1 MSAKLINNSGTFGCI
16 YHPGIPC
23 NPNEIVGPEYA
34 TKIHSNTNQSI
45 VLNEIAISN
54 KIKENIPDYADY
66 FSPVLDACKV
76 NLANVDAG
84 KCKFIKNKTPVQFV
98 STKMKFIKGQSLL
111 KHVKQLTNMKAYKEV
126 VTLYDK
132 ICLAVEKLSEIHVVH
147 FDLKS
152 DNVIVTKSGT
162 PIIIDFGISMDMDN
176 VIASIDK
183 GSVSKKASVSNLSL
197 SNSNVSKSNINISMI
212 NPSVSRKSES
222 SLSAFPQLLDYSFY
236 TYNTDY
242 SSWCV
247 EIVLI
252 SFIVQKQKPRE
263 MITSTQIMN
272 IFDEVM
278 RKNKFANKNYLKD
291 AVILYR
297 ANFKLNIADKFNNV
311 ENVKLLSHLIT
322 KYRKWDIYS
331 ATILFIKMLEQIKQ
345 FPSDADREIIIHNL
359 GFME

>member
-23 NPNEIVGPEYA
+23 NPNETVGAEYA

-54 KIKENIPDYADY
+54 KIKENIPNYADY
-66 FSPVLDACKV
+66 FSPVLEACKV

-98 STKMKFIKGQSLL
+98 STKMKFINGQALL
-111 KHVKQLTNMKAYKEV
+111 KHVKQLTNKIETKTYKEV

-132 ICLAVEKLSEIHVVH
+132 LCLAVEKLSQIHVVH

-152 DNVIVTKSGT
+152 DNIIVTKSGT

-176 VIASIDK
+176 VIASMDT
-183 GSVSKKASVSNLSL
+183 GSANTVRSQVSSTNAANSHLSSVNAG
-197 SNSNVSKSNINISMI
+197 KSS
-212 NPSVSRKSES
+212 SSS
-222 SLSAFPQLLDYSFY
+222 SLSGFPPLLDYSFY
-236 TYNTDY
+236 AYNTDY
-242 SSWCV
+242 STWCV
-247 EIVLI
+247 DIVLI
-252 SFIVQKQKPRE
+252 SFIVQKQKPME
-263 MITSTQIMN
+263 MITTKQIMD

-278 RKNKFANKNYLKD
+278 RKNKFASIIYLKD
-291 AVILYR
+291 AVVTYR
-297 ANFKLNIADKFNNV
+297 TTFKLNVADKFNNV
-311 ENVKLLSHLIT
+311 ENMKLLNHLMT
-322 KYRKWDIYS
+322 NYRKWDLYS

-345 FPSDADREIIIHNL
+345 FPSDAHKEIIIHNL
-359 GFME
+359 GFVES

>member
-23 NPNEIVGPEYA
+23 NPNETVGAEYA

-54 KIKENIPDYADY
+54 KIKENIRDYADY

-84 KCKFIKNKTPVQFV
+84 KCKFITNKTPVQFV
-98 STKMKFIKGQSLL
+98 STKMKFIKGQALL
-111 KHVKQLTNMKAYKEV
+111 KHVKQLTPTKAYKEV

-132 ICLAVEKLSEIHVVH
+132 ICLAVEKLNQIRVVH

-152 DNVIVTKSGT
+152 DNIIVTKSGT
-162 PIIIDFGISMDMDN
+162 PIIIDFGISIDMDN
-176 VIASIDK
+176 VIASIDNASPSANVVK
-183 GSVSKKASVSNLSL
+183 SKLSSANAVNSKVSSANAVNSKVSST
-197 SNSNVSKSNINISMI
+197 KS
-212 NPSVSRKSES
+212 S
-222 SLSAFPQLLDYSFY
+222 SSAFSSLLDYSFY

-242 SSWCV
+242 STWCV
-247 EIVLI
+247 DIVLI
-252 SFIVQKQKPRE
+252 SFIVQKQKPTDV
-263 MITSTQIMN
+263 ITSTQMMN

-278 RKNKFANKNYLKD
+278 RKNKFASIIYLKD
-291 AVILYR
+291 ALVTYR
-297 ANFKLNIADKFNNV
+297 ANFKLNVAEKFNNV

-345 FPSDADREIIIHNL
+345 FPSDAHKEIIIHNL
-359 GFME
+359 GFVE

>member
-23 NPNEIVGPEYA
+23 NPNETVGPEYA

-54 KIKENIPDYADY
+54 KIKETIPDYADY
-66 FSPVLDACKV
+66 FSPVLEACKV

-84 KCKFIKNKTPVQFV
+84 NCKFIKNKTPMQFV
-98 STKMKFIKGQSLL
+98 STKMKFIKGQALL
-111 KHVKQLTNMKAYKEV
+111 KHVKQLANMKAYKEV
-126 VTLYDK
+126 ATLYEK
-132 ICLAVEKLSEIHVVH
+132 ICLAIEKLNQIRVVH

-152 DNVIVTKSGT
+152 DNIIVTKSGT
-162 PIIIDFGISMDMDN
+162 PIIIDFGISVDMEN

-183 GSVSKKASVSNLSL
+183 GSSSAVRSQVSSTNSRVSSVNA
-197 SNSNVSKSNINISMI
+197 VK
-212 NPSVSRKSES
+212 S
-222 SLSAFPQLLDYSFY
+222 SLSAFPPLLDYSFY

-242 SSWCV
+242 STWCV
-247 EIVLI
+247 DIVLI
-252 SFIVQKQKPRE
+252 SFIVQKQKP
-263 MITSTQIMN
+263 MDIITSTQIMN

-278 RKNKFANKNYLKD
+278 RKNKFANIIYLKD
-291 AVILYR
+291 AVVSYR
-297 ANFKLNIADKFNNV
+297 VNFKLNVADKFNNV
-311 ENVKLLSHLIT
+311 ENVKLLNHLIT

-345 FPSDADREIIIHNL
+345 FPSDAHKEIIIHNL
-359 GFME
+359 GFVE

>member
-54 KIKENIPDYADY
+54 KIKENIRHYADY

-84 KCKFIKNKTPVQFV
+84 KCKFITNKTPVQFV
-98 STKMKFIKGQSLL
+98 STKMKFIKGQALL
-111 KHVKQLTNMKAYKEV
+111 KHVKQLTPTKAYKEV

-132 ICLAVEKLSEIHVVH
+132 ICLAVEKLNQIRVVH

-152 DNVIVTKSGT
+152 DNIIVTKSGT

-176 VIASIDK
+176 VIESIDNASPSANVVK
-183 GSVSKKASVSNLSL
+183 SKLSSANSANAVNSKVSST
-197 SNSNVSKSNINISMI
+197 KS
-212 NPSVSRKSES
+212 S
-222 SLSAFPQLLDYSFY
+222 SSAFSSLLDYSFY

-242 SSWCV
+242 STWCV
-247 EIVLI
+247 DIVLI
-252 SFIVQKQKPRE
+252 SFIVQKQKPTDV
-263 MITSTQIMN
+263 ITSTQMMN

-278 RKNKFANKNYLKD
+278 RKNKFASIIYLKD
-291 AVILYR
+291 AIVTYR
-297 ANFKLNIADKFNNV
+297 ANFKLNVAEKFNNV

-345 FPSDADREIIIHNL
+345 FPSDADKEIIIHNL
-359 GFME
+359 GFVE

>member
-23 NPNEIVGPEYA
+23 NPNETVGPEYA

-84 KCKFIKNKTPVQFV
+84 NCKFIKNKTPVQFV
-98 STKMKFIKGQSLL
+98 STKMKFIKGHALL

-126 VTLYDK
+126 ATLYDK
-132 ICLAVEKLSEIHVVH
+132 ICLAVEKLNQIHVVH

-152 DNVIVTKSGT
+152 DNIIVTKSGT

-183 GSVSKKASVSNLSL
+183 GSVSKNASVSKLSL
-197 SNSNVSKSNINISMI
+197 SNISMI

-222 SLSAFPQLLDYSFY
+222 SLSAFPPLLDYSFY

-242 SSWCV
+242 STWCV
-247 EIVLI
+247 DIILI
-252 SFIVQKQKPRE
+252 SFIVQKQKP
-263 MITSTQIMN
+263 MDIITSTQIMN

-278 RKNKFANKNYLKD
+278 RKNNFANKKYLKD
-291 AVILYR
+291 AVVLYR
-297 ANFKLNIADKFNNV
+297 VNFKLNVADKFNNV
-311 ENVKLLSHLIT
+311 ENVKLLNHLIT

-345 FPSDADREIIIHNL
+345 FPSDAHKEIIIHNL
-359 GFME
+359 GFVE

>member
-23 NPNEIVGPEYA
+23 NPNETVGAEYA

-54 KIKENIPDYADY
+54 KIKENIRDYADY

-98 STKMKFIKGQSLL
+98 STKMKFVKGHALL
-111 KHVKQLTNMKAYKEV
+111 KHVKQLTNKIETKTYKEV
-126 VTLYDK
+126 ATLYDK
-132 ICLAVEKLSEIHVVH
+132 ICIAVEKLNQIHVVH

-152 DNVIVTKSGT
+152 DNIIVTKSGT

-176 VIASIDK
+176 VIASTDNN
-183 GSVSKKASVSNLSL
+183 KASTTKRST
-197 SNSNVSKSNINISMI
+197 SKSG
-212 NPSVSRKSES
+212 KSES
-222 SLSAFPQLLDYSFY
+222 SSAFSPLLDYSFY

-242 SSWCV
+242 PIWCV
-247 EIVLI
+247 DIVLI
-252 SFIVQKQKPRE
+252 SFIVQKQKQME
-263 MITSTQIMN
+263 IITTKQIMD

-278 RKNKFANKNYLKD
+278 RKNKFASIIYLKD
-291 AVILYR
+291 AVKSYR
-297 ANFKLNIADKFNNV
+297 ERFKLNVADKFNNV
-311 ENVKLLSHLIT
+311 ENVKLLNHLIT
-322 KYRKWDIYS
+322 NYRKWDLYS

-345 FPSDADREIIIHNL
+345 FPSDAHKEIIIHNL
-359 GFME
+359 GFVE

>member
-23 NPNEIVGPEYA
+23 NPNETVGLEYA

-66 FSPVLDACKV
+66 FSPVLEACKV

-84 KCKFIKNKTPVQFV
+84 NCKFIKNKTPVQFV
-98 STKMKFIKGQSLL
+98 STKMKFIKGLALL

-126 VTLYDK
+126 STLYEK
-132 ICLAVEKLSEIHVVH
+132 ICIAVEKLNQIRVVH

-152 DNVIVTKSGT
+152 DNIIVTKSGT

-183 GSVSKKASVSNLSL
+183 GSVKSQVSSSVKAT
-197 SNSNVSKSNINISMI
+197 KSS
-212 NPSVSRKSES
+212 S
-222 SLSAFPQLLDYSFY
+222 SLSTMNAAKSSSSLTTFPPLLDYSFY

-242 SSWCV
+242 SAWCV

-252 SFIVQKQKPRE
+252 SFIVQKQKP
-263 MITSTQIMN
+263 MDNITSTQIMN

-278 RKNKFANKNYLKD
+278 RKNKFANIIYLKD
-291 AVILYR
+291 AVVSYR
-297 ANFKLNIADKFNNV
+297 EQFKLNVADKFNNV
-311 ENVKLLSHLIT
+311 ENVKLLNHLMT

-345 FPSDADREIIIHNL
+345 FPSDAHKEIIIHNL
-359 GFME
+359 GFVE